1 MALAMMVRPN
11 NLPTRIDPTYV
22 ARHLAATYRA
32 LCAYSWLSPPIDHSL
47 IERNDVAM
55 THETAQ
61 QPSADH
67 RTGHPAGFRA
77 ARTIDVGD
85 ELGQAAALVVGLI
98 GVLAVIVL
106 AIGMFGIRVSDLA
119 RARTAADAA
128 ALAGAAE
135 GQRAASRTASANGAH
150 LDSFTMIGSDVLVRV
165 SIGEASAT
173 ARAAIDSAGLPTLA
187 GNGSDRRS
195 G

>member
-1 MALAMMVRPN
+1 
-11 NLPTRIDPTYV
+11 
-22 ARHLAATYRA
+22 
-32 LCAYSWLSPPIDHSL
+32 
-47 IERNDVAM
+47 M
-55 THETAQ
+55 THATAQ
-61 QPSADH
+61 RSSADH
-67 RTGHPAGFRA
+67 PTGHPAGFRP

-85 ELGQAAALVVGLI
+85 ERGQAAALVVGLI

-135 GQRAASRTASANGAH
+135 GRLAASRTASANGAH

-173 ARAAIDSAGLPTLA
+173 ARAAIDSAGLPTL
-187 GNGSDRRS
+187 GSNGSNRRS

>member
-1 MALAMMVRPN
+1 LR
-11 NLPTRIDPTYV
+11 L
-22 ARHLAATYRA
+22 HLAATHRA
-32 LCAYSWLSPPIDHSL
+32 LCAYSRLSPPIDHSL
-47 IERNDVAM
+47 IDRNDVAM
-55 THETAQ
+55 THEIAE

-67 RTGHPAGFRA
+67 PTGFRM

-85 ELGQAAALVVGLI
+85 ERGQAAALVVGLI

-165 SIGEASAT
+165 SIGEVSAT
-173 ARAAIDSAGLPTLA
+173 ARAAIDSAGLPTL
-187 GNGSDRRS
+187 GSNGSDRRS